1 MKNEKA
7 MSERIK
13 RVLCNLKTLV
23 IIVAAL
29 VDIIAVIR
37 FLLPI
42 GIVKVMIE
50 YTSWPMLI
58 VIGIVMFR
66 EHLSKILA
74 QVPKFIDRSYYRHG
88 GEEFPPASH
97 DARNIG
103 GKNGGCEE
111 STKTADNDL
120 KVAPMAKDGSL
131 SLCEPRWIERL
142 QKEYGVQVFVNRSI
156 GVSNYYFDAVMEYQ
170 GLLYGIDICGVLGH
184 CNLELIFNNVQMAY
198 DGFIPEYKKRFIF
211 MICVTSGSG
220 NECSALRDI
229 VKRYDFPT
237 VVKYGS

>member
-1 MKNEKA
+1 MWK
-7 MSERIK
+7 RIK
-13 RVLCNLKTLV
+13 QFLCDLKTPV

-29 VDIIAVIR
+29 ADIIAVMR

-42 GIVKVMIE
+42 SIVKVLIK
-50 YTSWPMLI
+50 YASWPMLI

-66 EHLSKILA
+66 KQVSKILD
-74 QVPKFIDRSYYRHG
+74 QMPKFIDRSYYRHG

-111 STKTADNDL
+111 GTKTSDDNL
-120 KVAPMAKDGSL
+120 KVAQMAKDGSL

-170 GLLYGIDICGVLGH
+170 GRLYGIDICGALGH

-198 DGFIPEYKKRFIF
+198 DGFIPEYKKRFVF

-229 VKRYDFPT
+229 AKRYDFPT
-237 VVKYGS
+237 VVKYGTE